1 MFELRV
7 RFLLTSALLIG
18 LQVVSGCEG
27 QFPLEAG
34 YSSARAELDRKK
46 AYHVVALSEDRA
58 VISAKG
64 RQVAIEPA
72 KGFCLAEDS
81 VEASARSAFA
91 LIGDCALDKAPD
103 KSKRGARGEL
113 KLPPS
118 VPGIITVSVSGN
130 PKFDGA
136 NGLDGL
142 EDFLKTPAGKNLLG
156 RGADSTAVKVKETRQ
171 VAEGVYV
178 LVEDKGDDVLP
189 VLSKRFWRGFLEVN
203 DRLAVVTVSGF
214 RANPLGKEEML
225 GHLVDQ
231 VKTLAVVNRDPV
243 NEPYQARTLL
253 AARSPSTPAQENRV
267 EAGTVAL
274 SDVKPEALE
283 VVVVKRTEPADVPLP
298 QQRPDA
304 PEETEAEP
312 EENSELASE
321 ETDATE
327 KLAAVVP
334 AAKPEET
341 TSSPAEV
348 LAETPEAA
356 TDKPVEQRTAEATV
370 QSADPVA
377 LVNPAKRLGLG
388 DGSDTTGADTSSSE
402 TLATAPQAVTPLA
415 RPGQGDNGDTAPATR
430 FAPKRAPSAPKR
442 PAV

>member
-1 MFELRV
+1 MVELRT
-7 RFLLTSALLIG
+7 RFLLTSALLVG
-18 LQVVSGCEG
+18 VQVISGCEG

-34 YSSARAELDRKK
+34 YSNVRAELDRTKP
-46 AYHVVALSEDRA
+46 YHVVALSEDRA

-103 KSKRGARGEL
+103 KSKRSARGEL

-130 PKFDGA
+130 PKFDGS

-142 EDFLKTPAGKNLLG
+142 EGFLKTPAGKKLLG
-156 RGADSTAVKVKETRQ
+156 RGADSSAVKVKETRQ
-171 VAEGVYV
+171 MSEGVYV

-189 VLSKRFWRGFLEVN
+189 VLSKRFWRGFVEVN

-231 VKTLAVVNRDPV
+231 VKTLAVANRDPV
-243 NEPYQARTLL
+243 NEPYQSRTLL
-253 AARSPSTPAQENRV
+253 ASRSRSAPAPESRV
-267 EAGTVAL
+267 EAGPVAL
-274 SDVKPEALE
+274 SDLKPEALE
-283 VVVVKRTEPADVPLP
+283 VVVVETTEPAKVPLP
-298 QQRPDA
+298 QQRPDL
-304 PEETEAEP
+304 PEEAEV
-312 EENSELASE
+312 EETTELASE
-321 ETDATE
+321 KEDATE
-327 KLAAVVP
+327 KLAAAVP
-334 AAKPEET
+334 APKPEET
-341 TSSPAEV
+341 AEVPAEAETAPAEV
-348 LAETPEAA
+348 AAVEPAEEQTADAAPQSPE
-356 TDKPVEQRTAEATV
+356 PVT
-370 QSADPVA
+370 
-377 LVNPAKRLGLG
+377 LVNPAVRQAL
-388 DGSDTTGADTSSSE
+388 DEEADNAGTE
-402 TLATAPQAVTPLA
+402 TLATAQQAVTPIA
-415 RPGQGDNGDTAPATR
+415 RPGQSEDSNAAPATR